1 MKFNVFKILQTL
13 YIPTHLLL
21 IITNLNAITN
31 QYEQTIKIYS
41 SSQTTNL
48 STNTITFQGKVTL
61 KYQNLNIQADEI
73 CIHHIS
79 NTCNLP
85 IVKAYGNPVN
95 LLYQTQKLNDTISA
109 QSLIMHY
116 NINKNIIILIGNAYI
131 KQAGN
136 SIYSDNITYTIKE
149 KKIQATADQD
159 KQVITKFFIK
169 H

>member
-1 MKFNVFKILQTL
+1 MKSNIFKILQIFH
-13 YIPTHLLL
+13 IPIHLFL
-21 IITNLNAITN
+21 IITNLNAITH
-31 QYEQTIKIYS
+31 QYDQTIKIHS

-48 STNTITFQGKVTL
+48 STNTITFQGQVIL
-61 KYQNLNIQADEI
+61 KYQNLNIQADKI

-79 NTCNLP
+79 DTCNLP

-136 SIYSDNITYTIKE
+136 SIYSDNITYTIQE
-149 KKIQATADQD
+149 KKIQATADPG
-159 KQVITKFFIK
+159 KQVVTNFFIK
-169 H
+169 N

>member
-1 MKFNVFKILQTL
+1 MKPNIFKILQIFH
-13 YIPTHLLL
+13 IPIHLFL

-31 QYEQTIKIYS
+31 QYDHTIKIHS

-48 STNTITFQGKVTL
+48 STNTITFQGKVIL

-79 NTCNLP
+79 DKCSLP
-85 IVKAYGNPVN
+85 IVKAYGNPVH

-131 KQAGN
+131 KQAEN

-149 KKIQATADQD
+149 KKIQATADHG
-159 KQVITKFFIK
+159 KQVITNFFIK
-169 H
+169 N